1 MSHAQNRD
9 VQLAR
14 GKLFMR
20 RPLKAQSIYHWLTAP
35 EELLMAWINN
45 NSIEHNSIE
54 PESDHENESAAPFPS
69 HIHA

>member
-45 NSIEHNSIE
+45 NSIE
-54 PESDHENESAAPFPS
+54 PESDHENESPAPFPS
-69 HIHA
+69 HVHA